1 MPPAVHEFVT
11 DPNAAHAGGHAQ
23 VTVYTPE
30 SAMRQPRLLLRS
42 MWADLKGSR
51 ELAWRLAVRDIR
63 AQYRQSLLGYLWAF
77 IMPLATTL
85 AWVFLNASGIVR
97 IADTGLPY
105 PAYVLTG
112 TMLWQMF
119 VEALQSPLQ
128 QVGASRS
135 MLTKLNFPRE
145 SLILSGM
152 VKWWFNAAI
161 KLVIIVPVLLFFGVF
176 PDWHLVL
183 VPVALLGILLVGMAI
198 GLLLAPLGMLYT
210 DVGRAV
216 PVIAQFA
223 MFITPVVFAMP
234 KGGLTLR
241 LFELNFMTPVIL
253 TGRAWLTGGAT
264 PMPMDFAL
272 ILGVAFIVLLMG
284 WVMYRIT
291 MPVLIERM
299 SS

>member
-1 MPPAVHEFVT
+1 MPSAIHDFVP
-11 DPNAAHAGGHAQ
+11 DPHAARVGGAAQ
-23 VTVYTPE
+23 VTVYTPA
-30 SAMRQPRLLLRS
+30 SAMRQPRLMVRS

-145 SLILSGM
+145 SIILSGM
-152 VKWWFNAAI
+152 VKWWFNALV
-161 KLVIIVPVLLFFGVF
+161 KLIIIVPVLLFFGVF
-176 PDWHLVL
+176 PDQHIVL

-210 DVGRAV
+210 DVGRAI
-216 PVIAQFA
+216 PVLAQFA

-234 KGGLTLR
+234 KGGFTLR

-253 TGRAWLTGGAT
+253 TGRAWLTGGVS
-264 PMPMDFAL
+264 PLPVDFAVVC
-272 ILGVAFIVLLMG
+272 GVAFLILLLG
-284 WVMYRIT
+284 WVIYRIT
-291 MPVLIERM
+291 MPVLI
-299 SS
+299 

>member
-1 MPPAVHEFVT
+1 MPSAVHDLVT
-11 DPNAAHAGGHAQ
+11 DQIDARASGAAQ

-30 SAMRQPRLLLRS
+30 SAMRQPRLMLRS

-77 IMPLATTL
+77 ILPLATTL

-105 PAYVLTG
+105 AAYVLTG

-119 VEALQSPLQ
+119 VEALQSPLH
-128 QVGASRS
+128 QVGASKS

-152 VKWWFNAAI
+152 VKWWFNAAV
-161 KLVIIVPVLLFFGVF
+161 KLAIIIPALLVFGVY
-176 PDWHLVL
+176 PDWHIAL
-183 VPVALLGILLVGMAI
+183 VPLALLGIMLVGVAI

-210 DVGRAV
+210 DIGRGI
-216 PVIAQFA
+216 PVVAQFA

-253 TGRAWLTGGAT
+253 TGRAWLTGSAS
-264 PMPMDFAL
+264 PAPVDFSVVCA
-272 ILGVAFIVLLMG
+272 VSVLLLMIG
-284 WVMYRIT
+284 WVIYRIT